1 MKRILMVFSIALAFQ
16 ASAADYW
23 LKSSLGT
30 DVAAFK
36 TGSYWMDVATG
47 ADATGAIT
55 SGDVCYIVSN
65 KSITASNST
74 LSFPGKELHLGTE
87 DGKLQGNF
95 LLHTGFTC
103 SDMRWHFGAIYLRS
117 GGMSPVLSGQITL
130 DCPGKAHVVRFTTA
144 TPSSTNHWSE
154 CINAKLVCTDPDVV
168 VDVMLLSTATK
179 DCYTTDSKKK
189 GAPLD
194 AQIAFSGNNSGFK
207 GKIKV
212 SKFGHFA
219 LAHANAAGDPN
230 TTRTDAIELD
240 ANSRLTVANS
250 ITPNVARGITIT
262 GADAQVHARTYG
274 SGLTDCNTFVLPM
287 PITGEYGL
295 TKMGD
300 GTVTLSGA
308 YTAGDLVVSN
318 GTLVLAETAS
328 FPQGQKVT
336 VCAGATLVQ
345 NVYVP
350 EIVVDCKEG
359 GTYTRGYSY
368 PVPYNPDTGVSTPF
382 DFTGGIPAE
391 YEVLPIALSA
401 AIKLPFHST
410 NRIDMAMLPSGT
422 TATAA
427 DFVDKT
433 PKTYGLPKTSLEI
446 ENRGGTNYLVLV
458 ATPVVV
464 SVKNLVFNDN
474 PNPGFGG
481 SGDIWS
487 DEEIARP
494 GFDYLFTNKVDGLQT
509 KFYGDSLTIPK
520 LPGAAISLRNL
531 ISYMGKATIYPGN
544 VIYPNNGSHPNFY
557 FSSSDSL
564 YLPDDGSG
572 AETVFETR
580 WASGTGKEMYVHVNV
595 PLSGD
600 GGVLLRGKN
609 QNARNIDLS
618 GNNSGYTGTIRCS
631 SYENYSETDYAL
643 IHVYSPESLGGSPA
657 SFVYNSIQLLTYAH
671 IVAESSFTLDTANR
685 GIYVEYGGFSVND
698 GDTMTVKQPIRVN
711 GSLYK
716 DGAGTLALGGAVS
729 FGADGATV
737 GSKNEFFVREGKVKA
752 LSDAAVA
759 GFATT
764 FSDGTGIVLDATAG
778 TVNGFT
784 GTIAFEGGAT
794 VYVTAEGLDRNEGS
808 TTLPICTV
816 ADYSLEFT
824 LGRVRGF
831 KGEIVKENVTLDETQ
846 CTRYSVRYDPQGMML
861 IFR

>member
-1 MKRILMVFSIALAFQ
+1 MVFFIALAFQ

-23 LKSSLGT
+23 LKRSLGT

-36 TGSYWMDVATG
+36 GYTNWVNIATFE
-47 ADATGAIT
+47 DAPEGGIT
-55 SGDVCYIVSN
+55 SEDVCYIVSN
-65 KSITASNST
+65 KNITANNST

-103 SDMRWHFGAIYLRS
+103 SDMRWHYGAIYLRS
-117 GGMSPVLSGQITL
+117 GAMSPTLSGQITL
-130 DCPGKAHVVRFTTA
+130 DCPGKDHVVRFTTA
-144 TPSSTNHWSE
+144 APGATAHWSE
-154 CINAKLVCTDPDVV
+154 CIAAALVCTDQDVV
-168 VDVMLLSTATK
+168 VDVMLHNDAAR
-179 DCYTTDSKKK
+179 DCYSTKSK
-189 GAPLD
+189 APLD

-262 GADAQVHARTYG
+262 GVDAQVHARTYG

-308 YTAGDLVVSN
+308 YTASDLVVSN

-328 FPQGQKVT
+328 FPRGQKVT

-345 NVYVP
+345 NVYIP
-350 EIVVDCKEG
+350 EIDVDCKEG

-368 PVPYNPDTGVSTPF
+368 PVPYNPDTGSTPL

-410 NRIDMAMLPSGT
+410 NRIDMAMLPSDT
-422 TATAA
+422 TATAE

-433 PKTYGLPKTSLEI
+433 PKTYGLPKTSFEI
-446 ENRGGTNYLVLV
+446 ENRDGTNYLVLV

-481 SGDIWS
+481 SGNIWS
-487 DEEIARP
+487 DGEIARP

-509 KFYGDSLTIPK
+509 RFYGDSLTIPK
-520 LPGAAISLRNL
+520 LPGATISLRNQ

-544 VIYPNNGSHPNFY
+544 IIYPNNGSHPNFY

-580 WASGTGKEMYVHVNV
+580 WASGTGKEMYVHVNI

-631 SYENYSETDYAL
+631 SYENYSATDYAL

-657 SFVYNSIQLLTYAH
+657 SFVYDSIQLLTYAH
-671 IVAESSFTLDTANR
+671 IVAESSFTLNTANR
-685 GIYVEYGGFSVND
+685 GIYVTAGGFTVKD
-698 GDTMTVKQPIRVN
+698 GDTLSVKLPLRVN
-711 GSLYK
+711 GELYK

-737 GSKNEFFVREGKVKA
+737 GSKNAFFVREGKVKV

-784 GTIAFEGGAT
+784 GTVAFGDGAT
-794 VYVTAEGLDRNEGS
+794 VYVTAEGLDRNEPS

-816 ADYSLEFT
+816 SGDSLEFT

-831 KGEIVKENVTLDETQ
+831 KGEIVKENVTLDETS
-846 CTRYSVRYDPQGMML
+846 CTRYSVRYERQGMML